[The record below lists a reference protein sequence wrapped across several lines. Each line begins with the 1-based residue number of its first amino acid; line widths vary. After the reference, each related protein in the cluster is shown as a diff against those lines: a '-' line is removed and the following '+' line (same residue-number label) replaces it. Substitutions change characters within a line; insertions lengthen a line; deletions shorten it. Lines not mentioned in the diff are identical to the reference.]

1 MIKLKEILNESKFA
15 FDRKF
20 GESLPTLSSVIKK
33 HQDKNEEV
41 KDEPIHEGHPILAKN
56 IDSKAWRTLKYEL
69 RDQID
74 EIIEVGEDYGVF
86 QAPKFVMKTLKQVRK
101 LLGKV

>member
-1 MIKLKEILNESKFA
+1 MIKLKKLLKEQKFV
-15 FDRKF
+15 FDREF
-20 GESLPTLSSVIKK
+20 GEALPTLSSVIKK
-33 HQDKNEEV
+33 HQEMKT
-41 KDEPIHEGHPILAKN
+41 EPIHEAHPILAKN

-74 EIIEVGEDYGVF
+74 EIIEVGEDYAVF